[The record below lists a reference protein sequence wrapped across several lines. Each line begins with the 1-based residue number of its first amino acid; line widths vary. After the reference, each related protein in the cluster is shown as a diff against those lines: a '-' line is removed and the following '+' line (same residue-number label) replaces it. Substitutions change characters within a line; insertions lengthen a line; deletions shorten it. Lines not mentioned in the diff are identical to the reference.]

1 MDIKFPSK
9 EEITICFAHVA
20 YQLESEFESRN
31 TGIRNFQVRT
41 ATGLTTRMPE
51 TDVLVVSGL
60 WNDSLLDRSDRL
72 S

>member
-31 TGIRNFQVRT
+31 T
-41 ATGLTTRMPE
+41 
-51 TDVLVVSGL
+51 
-60 WNDSLLDRSDRL
+60 
-72 S
+72 